1 MKSKP
6 KSLVP
11 AALALSGA
19 VFFITYFAA
28 RNLSGGSSSPAGVPA
43 ATDAPTAKPS
53 ESSSPDTTSAE
64 LKPDVS
70 NQVQSYD
77 TLGRI
82 VSLPSK
88 DGRRP
93 LEIHH
98 EEIPHFLGRDG
109 TKVGMKEMIMP
120 FHDLAPGVTLEGFKA
135 GDAVRFTFEVRWNK
149 PPRTLVTA
157 LTALEPGVTLK
168 LSEIIEEN

>member
-6 KSLVP
+6 KAIIP
-11 AALALSGA
+11 AALALAGA
-19 VFFITYFAA
+19 VFFVTYFAA
-28 RNLSGGSSSPAGVPA
+28 RNVGGGSAAPKPSDSTPTDSSPNV
-43 ATDAPTAKPS
+43 S
-53 ESSSPDTTSAE
+53 
-64 LKPDVS
+64 KPDVS
-70 NQVQSYD
+70 NEVQSYD

-88 DGRRP
+88 DGKRP

-109 TKVGMKEMIMP
+109 AKVGMKEMIMP
-120 FHDLAPGVTLEGFKA
+120 FHDLAPGVSLEGFKA

-149 PPRTLVTA
+149 PPRTLVTT
-157 LTALEPGVTLK
+157 LTPLEPGVTLK
-168 LSEIIEEN
+168 LSEIVEEK

>member
-19 VFFITYFAA
+19 VFFVTYFAA
-28 RNLSGGSSSPAGVPA
+28 RNLGGGS
-43 ATDAPTAKPS
+43 TAPTPAESISS
-53 ESSSPDTTSAE
+53 ES
-64 LKPDVS
+64 KPGESKPGESKSDPS

-88 DGRRP
+88 YGKRP

-120 FHDLAPGVTLEGFKA
+120 FHDLAPGVSLEGFKP
-135 GDAVRFTFEVRWNK
+135 GDSVRFTFEVRWNK

-157 LTALEPGVTLK
+157 LTPLEPGVTLK
-168 LSEIIEEN
+168 LSEIVEEK

>member
-11 AALALSGA
+11 AALALAGA
-19 VFFITYFAA
+19 VFFVTYFAA
-28 RNLSGGSSSPAGVPA
+28 RNLGGGSAAPRGVPGATETTKADPSGG
-43 ATDAPTAKPS
+43 TS
-53 ESSSPDTTSAE
+53 EA
-64 LKPDVS
+64 S
-70 NQVQSYD
+70 NEVQSYD

-88 DGRRP
+88 DGKRP

-120 FHDLAPGVTLEGFKA
+120 FHDLAPGVSLDAFKA

-157 LTALEPGVTLK
+157 LTPLEPGVALK
-168 LSEIIEEN
+168 LSEIVEEK